1 MPRISKSKKMRT
13 SIIVSVPATTLAD
26 ARHQQS
32 ANFKPSV
39 CALLNDG
46 YTVEV
51 ETTRDTKKFKT
62 EREFLDWFE
71 GLGESGA
78 TETRQ

>member
-1 MPRISKSKKMRT
+1 MSKISKSRKVRT
-13 SIIVSVPATTLAD
+13 SITVSVPTATLAD

-39 CALLNDG
+39 CALLKDG
-46 YTVEV
+46 YVVEI
-51 ETTRDTKKFKT
+51 ETTRDTKKFRT

-71 GLGESGA
+71 GLGETG
-78 TETRQ
+78 TVGTD